1 MSVFDGSL
9 ILVFAEVGQKA
20 KGTTSIF
27 NLDKSHFQFV
37 SLSNSFRI
45 ITFNSPIS
53 NSQSNKST
61 EHRSITK
68 CCRDSTDFFISR
80 GFWNRLKNNVT
91 VTYVI
96 CGCFKRIQSQH
107 EKFTTECKATIARQ
121 YSTWRPLYHSYSNR
135 YSAVQLFLFLTF
147 VKTKN
152 ANTKK
157 QLSKDTAY
165 EHHHH
170 HHHHHQ
176 HVHYSA

>member
-1 MSVFDGSL
+1 MRRGKTEKLSL
-9 ILVFAEVGQKA
+9 IC
-20 KGTTSIF
+20 I
-27 NLDKSHFQFV
+27 
-37 SLSNSFRI
+37 SLNSFFGQG
-45 ITFNSPIS
+45 ITYYIQLHTPLH
-53 NSQSNKST
+53 ST

-68 CCRDSTDFFISR
+68 CCRESTDFFISR